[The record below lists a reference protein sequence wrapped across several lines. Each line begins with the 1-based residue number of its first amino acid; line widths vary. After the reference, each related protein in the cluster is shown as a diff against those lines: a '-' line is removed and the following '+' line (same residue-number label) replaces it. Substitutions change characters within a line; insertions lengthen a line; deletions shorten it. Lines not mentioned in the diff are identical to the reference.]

1 MERISD
7 MLHHRQ
13 AVAGKYY
20 CEEFVSMCARC
31 KHAVYWHNSVYYYY
45 NMLQY
50 VGYLA
55 CISLYSGGGTG
66 GGWG

>member
-1 MERISD
+1 MKS
-7 MLHHRQ
+7 LCLCVH
-13 AVAGKYY
+13 VANMQYTGLY
-20 CEEFVSMCARC
+20 
-31 KHAVYWHNSVYYYY
+31 NSVYYYY

-66 GGWG
+66 GGGGLGLGGSSPPYCKV